1 MKMERIQLRHK
12 VTGRQFGRPSGQ
24 RKALFRNL
32 VTDFLRNG
40 HIKTTIDKAKEIRP
54 IAEKMVT
61 YGKKGTLNDRRLAA
75 SFITDPKVVKK
86 IFDEIGPK
94 YKDRP
99 GGYTRISRIGTRAGD
114 AAEMAI
120 IALVA

>member
-1 MKMERIQLRHK
+1 MERIQLRHK

-40 HIKTTIDKAKEIRP
+40 HIKTTIHKAKEIRP

-120 IALVA
+120 IELVS

>member
-1 MKMERIQLRHK
+1 MERIQLRHK
-12 VTGRQFGRPSGQ
+12 VPGRQFGRPSGQ

-40 HIKTTIDKAKEIRP
+40 HIKTTIHKAKEIRP

-120 IALVA
+120 IELVS

>member
-1 MKMERIQLRHK
+1 MERIQLRHK

-40 HIKTTIDKAKEIRP
+40 HIKTTIHKAKEIRP
-54 IAEKMVT
+54 LAEKMVT

-86 IFDEIGPK
+86 VFDEIGPK
-94 YKDRP
+94 YKDRS
-99 GGYTRISRIGTRAGD
+99 GGYTRISRLGTRAGD

-120 IALVA
+120 IELIS

>member
-1 MKMERIQLRHK
+1 MERLQLRHK

-32 VTDFLRNG
+32 VTDLLRNG

-86 IFDEIGPK
+86 VFDEIGPK
-94 YKDRP
+94 FKDRP

-120 IALVA
+120 IELISE

>member
-40 HIKTTIDKAKEIRP
+40 HIKTTIDKAKEIRS

-61 YGKKGTLNDRRLAA
+61 YGKKGTLNDRRLACLLYT
-75 SFITDPKVVKK
+75 SPS
-86 IFDEIGPK
+86 PR
-94 YKDRP
+94 DR
-99 GGYTRISRIGTRAGD
+99 G
-114 AAEMAI
+114 
-120 IALVA
+120 

>member
-75 SFITDPKVVKK
+75 SFITDTKVVKK

-94 YKDRP
+94 YKDRD

-120 IALVA
+120 IELVS

>member
-1 MKMERIQLRHK
+1 MCIRD
-12 VTGRQFGRPSGQ
+12 S
-24 RKALFRNL
+24 FRNL

-120 IALVA
+120 IELVS

>member
-1 MKMERIQLRHK
+1 MEILQLRHK
-12 VTGRQFGRPSGQ
+12 VKGRQFGRPSGQ

-32 VTDFLRNG
+32 VTDLLRNG
-40 HIKTTIDKAKEIRP
+40 HIKTTIEKAKEIRP
-54 IAEKMVT
+54 ITEKMVT

-86 IFDEIGPK
+86 VFDEIGPK
-94 YKDRP
+94 FKDRP
-99 GGYTRISRIGTRAGD
+99 GGYTRISRLGTRAGD

-120 IALVA
+120 IELISE

>member
-40 HIKTTIDKAKEIRP
+40 HIKTTIHKAKEIRP

-120 IALVA
+120 IELVS

>member
-1 MKMERIQLRHK
+1 MERLQLRHK

-32 VTDFLRNG
+32 VTDLLRNG

-86 IFDEIGPK
+86 VFDEIGPK
-94 YKDRP
+94 FKDRP
-99 GGYTRISRIGTRAGD
+99 GGYTRISRLGNRAGD

-120 IALVA
+120 IELISE